1 MAAGE
6 IAGCLL
12 STGGLLLNLRKIR
25 VEPDNKR
32 LARCTN
38 TALIQARKMKCE
50 CINWNVPI
58 EDWL

>member
-6 IAGCLL
+6 IAKRLL
-12 STGGLLLNLRKIR
+12 STGLLLNVRKIR

-38 TALIQARKMKCE
+38 TALTQSRKVK
-50 CINWNVPI
+50 
-58 EDWL
+58 

>member
-6 IAGCLL
+6 VAKRLL
-12 STGGLLLNLRKIR
+12 LAGLLINVRKIR

-38 TALIQARKMKCE
+38 TALTQSRKIK
-50 CINWNVPI
+50 INEYI
-58 EDWL
+58 E